1 MMATRSNDLADRLL
15 PAAKGVADLA
25 ATLTTDEWQTPL
37 PGDRRTV
44 GVVVPHVASVCP
56 IAIGPAPALAGGK
69 PVRGVRTAEGPAMN
83 AGHAADHGGTTR
95 EEAMA
100 LLLQNSAS
108 AAAAMRALDDAALD
122 SAAPAS
128 LYAEAPIT
136 SQFMLEDHAV
146 RHSYHHTAKI
156 KAILG
161 R

>member
-1 MMATRSNDLADRLL
+1 MATRSNDLADRLL
-15 PAAKGVADLA
+15 AGAKGVADLA

-37 PGDRRTV
+37 PGDGRTV
-44 GVVVPHVASVCP
+44 GVVVHHVASVYP
-56 IAIGPAPALAGGK
+56 IEIELAQVLAVGK
-69 PVRGVRTAEGPAMN
+69 PVRGVTMAEVHAMN
-83 AGHAADHGGTTR
+83 ARHAADHGGTTR
-95 EEAMA
+95 EEAIA

-108 AAAAMRALDDAALD
+108 AAAAIRALDDAALD